1 MKKKITVKKSAAKR
15 TASKS
20 SALARK
26 RGAEYENEVAAAL
39 QTFLGRPV
47 KRKLGQARDSGYD
60 IDCGP
65 LRVECKRRRDIGWLG
80 KALTQINKWVGAD
93 EASCVVTRGDG
104 GKSVVVMELDRF
116 LELLGKS
123 LLRGTDVWE

>member
-1 MKKKITVKKSAAKR
+1 MKKKAATKR

-26 RGAEYENEVAAAL
+26 RGAEYENEVAATL

-80 KALTQINKWVGAD
+80 KALVQINKWVGERD
-93 EASCVVTRGDG
+93 ASCVITRGDG
-104 GKSVVVMELDRF
+104 GKSIIVMELDRF
-116 LELLGKS
+116 LELVGES
-123 LLRGTDVWE
+123 LIRGTKVWE